1 MGGVGGLVEELE
13 EKPTELRLYSDSS
26 AAPAIVNGSSGSWRT
41 RHLRIRAA
49 APSEAVKLGDVQL
62 QHVPG
67 QSLVADGFT
76 KQLGASPFGRFK
88 ESLGF
93 YGGAVESGESPVEVV
108 KVKKI
113 EISRDR
119 RLEKVLGL
127 LVVASTCVELTE
139 AKEMDLGEE
148 GGGYWWLVVIVA
160 VVILLKL
167 VKEFGVVALRNCLR
181 KEEELRFQRTC
192 AEAVMPERPTESS
205 AGVNL
210 FAVNRVVVPAESYT
224 LVRTGV
230 KAQLPRGTC
239 GRITTVASLALRG
252 VETGSAVI
260 ERDFSGEV
268 RILVRNHGPQ
278 DYVIEPEEAVAQLVL
293 EKVSLAKIK
302 EVKELDGPVKKQ
314 KEEVGPS
321 VRSLVVEKAGA
332 SSGRSS
338 MNWMKPEVKG
348 FENVGEGLRL
358 RKVAPAGGGDG
369 PPEVTERPS
378 QDEPGEDEWEVEFR
392 ENEIRLSRIH
402 MVRATGTTF
411 RGLES
416 FHPASTLRLALHQD
430 LQDRSGR

>member
-1 MGGVGGLVEELE
+1 MGQWTTKRPRGVTRIGEKVLQYLWRTSREGLRYQRLGAGDYGPDHQQHRERRRDAVEAYADASFGAHEHKSISGLAVYYSGCPVFWATTRQACIALSTAESELAALIEAWTALRGVGGLVEELE
-13 EKPTELRLYSDSS
+13 EKPAELRLYSDSS
-26 AAPAIVNGSSGSWRT
+26 AALAIVNESSGSWRT

-49 APSEAVKLGDVQL
+49 ALSEA
-62 QHVPG
+62 
-67 QSLVADGFT
+67 VADGFT

-108 KVKKI
+108 KVKKM
-113 EISRDR
+113 ESSRDR

-167 VKEFGVVALRNCLR
+167 VKELGVVALRNCVR

-260 ERDFSGEV
+260 ERDFRGEV

-293 EKVSLAKIK
+293 EKVSW
-302 EVKELDGPVKKQ
+302 P
-314 KEEVGPS
+314 
-321 VRSLVVEKAGA
+321 RS
-332 SSGRSS
+332 R
-338 MNWMKPEVKG
+338 
-348 FENVGEGLRL
+348 R
-358 RKVAPAGGGDG
+358 
-369 PPEVTERPS
+369 
-378 QDEPGEDEWEVEFR
+378 
-392 ENEIRLSRIH
+392 
-402 MVRATGTTF
+402 
-411 RGLES
+411 
-416 FHPASTLRLALHQD
+416 
-430 LQDRSGR
+430 